1 MGQRG
6 EGVKTVQELLRH
18 ASARITQDVYQQGS
32 TEAKR
37 GALSHMSGMFVVPH
51 VLGDSP

>member
-6 EGVKTVQELLRH
+6 EGVKTVQELMRD
-18 ASARITQDVYQQGS
+18 ATSRITTEVYQQGD

-37 GALSHMSGMFVVPH
+37 SALSHVSGIFVVP
-51 VLGDSP
+51 SKAAS